1 MRTINTGKEDRES
14 LETRPSNTNHKMFLF
29 RMNLTKTTKTN
40 KAQIPKYLLSSSQ
53 ENIYPKKD
61 FKRREGNIRHL

>member
-1 MRTINTGKEDRES
+1 
-14 LETRPSNTNHKMFLF
+14 
-29 RMNLTKTTKTN
+29 MNLTKTTKTN
-40 KAQIPKYLLSSSQ
+40 KAQIPKYLLSSRQ